1 MDELSAAELDEF
13 ARQLYAAFDTG
24 WNFEEFIKL
33 LFIAM
38 GLDDVTVTS
47 RTRDGGID
55 LTALR
60 RGVEGLSSMD
70 EVQYVAQAKRYKLDT
85 PAKLVDIRALR
96 GVMPSSSKGIF
107 VATGRYTKD
116 AREFAKADPSR
127 PILLLDGRAVVQ
139 LCIDHGLGFRS
150 RPVFDPSRLR
160 GQLGGASSG
169 PSALPPQS
177 VHDLRVMR
185 TITANDIRARI
196 IRVQAEI
203 AAEMDTS
210 DGRLSVAF
218 PPTVEC
224 RDYAYRA
231 DARFITG
238 VTDVLRAFGLLLQ
251 DGERVPKLGEWVLN
265 RETQEVDVYV
275 RHGIAPKG
283 GSA

>member
-24 WNFEEFIKL
+24 WDFEEFIKL

-60 RGVEGLSSMD
+60 RGVGGCRAWTRSSTLRK
-70 EVQYVAQAKRYKLDT
+70 QSATSLIPPQSWWTSGRSVALCRQAAR
-85 PAKLVDIRALR
+85 V
-96 GVMPSSSKGIF
+96 SSSQLG
-107 VATGRYTKD
+107 ATRRM
-116 AREFAKADPSR
+116 RESSPRRIPHVRFFFWMVVLSCSCASIMGLASDPGLCLTR
-127 PILLLDGRAVVQ
+127 PDSAVNCAAHRRVRP
-139 LCIDHGLGFRS
+139 FRRHS
-150 RPVFDPSRLR
+150 PSMTCVSCGRLR
-160 GQLGGASSG
+160 PMTFGRASSG
-169 PSALPPQS
+169 YLQEI
-177 VHDLRVMR
+177 V
-185 TITANDIRARI
+185 
-196 IRVQAEI
+196 AEV
-203 AAEMDTS
+203 DTS

-218 PPTVEC
+218 PPTVER

-238 VTDVLRAFGLLLQ
+238 VTDILRAFGLLRQ

-265 RETQEVDVYV
+265 RETSEVDVYV
-275 RHGIAPKG
+275 RHGIAPEG